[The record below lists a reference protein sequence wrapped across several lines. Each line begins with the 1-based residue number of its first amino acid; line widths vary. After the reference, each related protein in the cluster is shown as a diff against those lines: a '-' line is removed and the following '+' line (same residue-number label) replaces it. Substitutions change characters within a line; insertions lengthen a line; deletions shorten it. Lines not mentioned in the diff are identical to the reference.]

1 MTNSRTR
8 TVSSA
13 ERASRI
19 TGCATLDLEVHEEAA
34 RTGAS
39 IDSTLAVTQAA
50 DGRMARGAMLVL
62 ADQALANGVFAAFD
76 AKQAMMT
83 LDLRVDWLA
92 LPPHG
97 ATIEAVVERVIR
109 HGTIVAVYGV
119 LLAQGGA
126 PRVVVATSCAR
137 FLTGSFPGGGD
148 IMADL
153 PNHDAQPSA
162 AADFATLLALQT
174 DNEVAVLPPNPA
186 LVGSPMLPAV
196 HGGFIAA
203 ALEAASSALVPPS
216 PGWAAVNIEVRYI
229 RPARATAPLY
239 IVPKLLRASRRT
251 LIIEAQ
257 ALQGDERKLVA
268 TAKLMFFHSGTP
280 EAAVEVVNLMA
291 AI

>member
-8 TVSSA
+8 TVSTA

-34 RTGAS
+34 RAGAS

-62 ADQALANGVFAAFD
+62 ADQALANGVFAAFN

-203 ALEAASSALVPPS
+203 ALEAASSALVPPG